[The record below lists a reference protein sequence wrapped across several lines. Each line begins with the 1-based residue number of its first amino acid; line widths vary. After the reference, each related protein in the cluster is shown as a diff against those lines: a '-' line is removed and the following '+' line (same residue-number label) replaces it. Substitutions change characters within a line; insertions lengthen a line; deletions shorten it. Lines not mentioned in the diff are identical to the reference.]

1 MSTIILI
8 ICGPMKIIQIP
19 QVRSVDI
26 KKPEGD
32 ARSMADI
39 SCSLID
45 DLLVHPLQS
54 TGRLS
59 DNDLS
64 AVSQLK
70 AVICMLGEEAGVLED
85 MILGKAHEDG
95 SN

>member
-1 MSTIILI
+1 
-8 ICGPMKIIQIP
+8 MKIIQIP

-45 DLLVHPLQS
+45 DLLVHSLQS

-64 AVSQLK
+64 TVSQLK

>member
-1 MSTIILI
+1 
-8 ICGPMKIIQIP
+8 MKIIQTP
-19 QVRSVDI
+19 QPRSVDI
-26 KKPEGD
+26 KKTEGD
-32 ARSMADI
+32 ARSMANI

-64 AVSQLK
+64 TVLQLK
-70 AVICMLGEEAGVLED
+70 AVICMLGEQAGVLEV

>member
-1 MSTIILI
+1 
-8 ICGPMKIIQIP
+8 MKIIQTP
-19 QVRSVDI
+19 QARSVDI
-26 KKPEGD
+26 KKTEGD
-32 ARSMADI
+32 ARSMANI

-64 AVSQLK
+64 TVSQLK
-70 AVICMLGEEAGVLED
+70 AVICMLGEQAGVLED

>member
-1 MSTIILI
+1 
-8 ICGPMKIIQIP
+8 MKIIQTP
-19 QVRSVDI
+19 QARSVDI
-26 KKPEGD
+26 KKPECD

-45 DLLVHPLQS
+45 DLLVQPLDS

-64 AVSQLK
+64 TVSQLK
-70 AVICMLGEEAGVLED
+70 AVICMLGEQAGVLED
-85 MILGKAHEDG
+85 MILGKAREDG